1 MVSEPHDDDQ
11 ATKAQHSAAPEQ
23 SLTVTCVTCRL
34 RLLHQQSDHPSLA
47 RQWPSTRK
55 PVPACARGRS
65 AVWMS
70 SPLQGPSKAF
80 GQQAC
85 IRFVHQLPERSMTHA
100 SPYAP
105 RIRQPSHAK
114 CDIQG
119 RSDQADAT
127 DFALAQCLRTSA
139 RRNASSRAPW
149 FFHCWSGGPGS
160 IRIMRRQIM
169 CTQLGSNSAYAWT
182 RSAGCTSPWVWE
194 GRGERKG
201 CVIHGQGNVGCS
213 GLERVEEPGLSVATP
228 PRALHGG
235 ARLASFG
242 TLYSP
247 LLSSLPLFPPF
258 KPNTSACSP
267 RVRVLILF
275 TCASS
280 PVLAPRKSLRLSATC
295 PAHTTTLSQQAT
307 SSESV
312 MPMI

>member
-1 MVSEPHDDDQ
+1 
-11 ATKAQHSAAPEQ
+11 
-23 SLTVTCVTCRL
+23 
-34 RLLHQQSDHPSLA
+34 
-47 RQWPSTRK
+47 
-55 PVPACARGRS
+55 
-65 AVWMS
+65 MS